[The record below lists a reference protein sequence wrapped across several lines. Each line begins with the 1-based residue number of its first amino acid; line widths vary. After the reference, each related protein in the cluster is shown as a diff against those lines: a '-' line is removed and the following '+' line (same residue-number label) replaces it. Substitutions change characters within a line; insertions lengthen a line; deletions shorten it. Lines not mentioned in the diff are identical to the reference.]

1 MKFPIKLKRDRGKIP
16 GFGLSLG
23 LSLSYLS
30 FLILIPISAL
40 VLYAAKM
47 PIGEY
52 LKIISDERV
61 IAAFKVSF
69 SSAIIAALVNLVF
82 GFIIAWVLVRY
93 NFWGKKFFDAI
104 IDLPFAIPT
113 AVAGISLA
121 TIFSPKGILGK
132 LLLNFD
138 ISLGY
143 SRIGIIIALAFIG
156 FPFVIRTVQPVI
168 EELDNTVE
176 EAAASLG
183 ANFFQTFRRITFP
196 AVLPALITG
205 TTMAFA
211 RGIGE
216 YGSVIFISSNMPYE
230 SEIVPLL
237 IVKKL
242 MSFDYLGASAIGTTM
257 LIIAFVMMLVTNFL
271 QNYML
276 RRRSS

>member
-52 LKIISDERV
+52 LKIISDDRV

-82 GFIIAWVLVRY
+82 GFIIAWVLARY

-121 TIFSPKGILGK
+121 TIFSPKG
-132 LLLNFD
+132 
-138 ISLGY
+138 
-143 SRIGIIIALAFIG
+143 
-156 FPFVIRTVQPVI
+156 
-168 EELDNTVE
+168 
-176 EAAASLG
+176 
-183 ANFFQTFRRITFP
+183 
-196 AVLPALITG
+196 
-205 TTMAFA
+205 
-211 RGIGE
+211 
-216 YGSVIFISSNMPYE
+216 
-230 SEIVPLL
+230 
-237 IVKKL
+237 
-242 MSFDYLGASAIGTTM
+242 
-257 LIIAFVMMLVTNFL
+257 
-271 QNYML
+271 
-276 RRRSS
+276 